1 MAQTTTTTTTEAS
14 TSASTTADASPAPAP
29 AAPAPSAE
37 DPLEGLSPTDLRIK
51 LDHARKQLRAH
62 LDKKRKLDRD
72 LALLEQS
79 IYAFEGSYL
88 SDALF
93 QPPASNNPQ
102 TPASSGTGAQFGNI
116 IRGYDSYLKAPSAS
130 AQDRKRLRPGDPPSD
145 KERMFSASSATFH
158 RSIELRAAETAA
170 SASVEPESDDD
181 YSASSTNR
189 RKQRSTR
196 H

>member
-158 RSIELRAAETAA
+158 RVSLPV
-170 SASVEPESDDD
+170 S
-181 YSASSTNR
+181 
-189 RKQRSTR
+189 RSFLTLLTQTLPPR
-196 H
+196 SRSN